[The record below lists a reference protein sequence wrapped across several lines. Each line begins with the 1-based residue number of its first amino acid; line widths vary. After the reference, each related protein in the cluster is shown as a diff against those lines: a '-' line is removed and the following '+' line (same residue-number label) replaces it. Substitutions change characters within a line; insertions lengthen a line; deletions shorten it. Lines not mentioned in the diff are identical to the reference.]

1 MTKRSAEQ
9 TLRDEVARDAKALAT
24 ATDRE
29 RSAAEHLADAKAL
42 LDASEDLVR
51 SAVAKLE
58 RSTRSLEVL
67 LGVEWIA
74 DYSDGS
80 AVGNP
85 EETAPESD
93 DVFATPL
100 DGETYD
106 PEENRIRT
114 IAAASG
120 TDVEV
125 VRAASK
131 R

>member
-9 TLRDEVARDAKALAT
+9 TLRDEVARDAKALAA

-29 RSAAEHLADAKAL
+29 RSASEHLADAKAL

-67 LGVEWIA
+67 LGVETPA
-74 DYSDGS
+74 LPGL
-80 AVGNP
+80 